1 MRIVILMYHMI
12 AKTNK
17 KIEKRYAL
25 SPDRFR
31 RQLRYLKYKGYTP
44 ISLDDLHEYFVRRAI
59 SLPQKPVIITFDDG
73 YMDNYENAFP
83 ILKEYGF
90 PATVFIIS
98 GFVGNTNVWMK
109 GEGYP
114 ERPIMGWREIEDM
127 KKGGIT
133 IGSHT
138 INHPRL
144 STLRTEDARAEIDG
158 SKKFLEDK
166 LAVPVNHFAYPY
178 GDVNASIMHMVKETG
193 YKTACSTR
201 SGFNSDGID
210 LFELRRLEIYGTDS
224 LVRFGIKLTYGTND
238 GSVFLP
244 AKYYMKRLSERLSNT
259 MTQ

>member
-1 MRIVILMYHMI
+1 MRILILMYHMI
-12 AKTNK
+12 EKTNK
-17 KIEKRYAL
+17 RIEKRYAL

-31 RQLRYLKYKGYTP
+31 RQLGYLKRKGYTP
-44 ISLDDLHEYFVRRAI
+44 ISLDDLYEYFLRRTI

-73 YMDNYENAFP
+73 YMDNYENAYP
-83 ILKEYGF
+83 ILKECGF
-90 PATVFIIS
+90 PAAVFIIG

-109 GEGYP
+109 SEGYP
-114 ERPIMGWREIEDM
+114 ERPMMGWREIEDM
-127 KKGGIT
+127 KKDGIT

-138 INHPRL
+138 MNHLRL
-144 STLRTEDARAEIDG
+144 SILKTEDARKEIDG

-166 LAVPVNHFAYPY
+166 LGVPVDHFAYPY
-178 GDVNASIMHMVKETG
+178 GDMNASFRHIVKTAG

-224 LVRFGIKLTYGTND
+224 VVSFGIKLIYGTND

-244 AKYYMKRLSERLSNT
+244 AKYYMKRMVERVNR
-259 MTQ
+259 